1 MCDIPITKTLT
12 LEFKRTSLLD
22 DIKNIGY
29 IEGDSMP
36 TEDDHDRHLM
46 MDIGEDGNVDRVTR
60 TMDLAFNE
68 CVHSLYPY
76 TKTLINDGEVITDDF
91 VETDIYSVILT
102 IPEEFARATAIM
114 VKEYIHDYI
123 VSMAIRDWIEILG
136 KDKYLIEVWT
146 SKVSNL
152 KSKIVAAINIP
163 FNQEKVRIKLHSF

>member
-1 MCDIPITKTLT
+1 MCETPITKTLT
-12 LEFKRTSLLD
+12 IEFNRSSLLD

-29 IEGDSMP
+29 IEGDSMS

-68 CVHSLYPY
+68 CVNSLYPY
-76 TKTLINDGEVITDDF
+76 AKSLIADGEVITDDF
-91 VETDIYSVILT
+91 VETEKYSVVLT
-102 IPEEFARATAIM
+102 IPEEFSRSTALM

-146 SKVSNL
+146 GKVTNM
-152 KSKIVAAINIP
+152 KSKIVAAMSIP
-163 FNQEKVRIKLHSF
+163 FNQEKVRIKLHTF